1 MGVRVCVWRVLSRLD
16 RVHRLADKV
25 QHDCRTSEEL
35 LDDVERR
42 LQQVTEYT
50 AYHTLFVRH

>member
-1 MGVRVCVWRVLSRLD
+1 
-16 RVHRLADKV
+16 VHRLADKV
-25 QHDCRTSEEL
+25 QHDCRMSEEL